1 MYARSICSGLLDPGQ
16 RFRQLSHNRRRRSL
30 EELHRH
36 SSRIGRA
43 RAQLMTYGYVSQ
55 FIETQ
60 LAKRSYFDRDH
71 QCTTHYDAK

>member
-16 RFRQLSHNRRRRSL
+16 RFRQLSHNRRRRAS

-55 FIETQ
+55 LIET
-60 LAKRSYFDRDH
+60 RMTEGSYLDRDR
-71 QCTTHYDAK
+71 QCTTHYDSK